1 MHTWKTDG
9 SFSWQTWQ
17 DFFLQYKLISGWVF
31 TLKQETLSSRLWLRL
46 SAAPQSHPEWVPRW
60 PLILLVDLLLSAA
73 FSAHL
78 AWISLV
84 WLNLLPAN
92 HVLSGSALFFLYVPP
107 EHHRPLPA
115 LHSVVDFVWA
125 LVHMYKDA
133 YKVVSPPSSGQ
144 RILPTSNQTLMH
156 ATCGLTMKL
165 LHYMPIKVK
174 NIAFFFL
181 LLSCINQTC
190 HATWGFCKKLI
201 FCDQKKS
208 FFFFSLS

>member
-1 MHTWKTDG
+1 MDG

-17 DFFLQYKLISGWVF
+17 DFFVQHKPTSGRVF
-31 TLKQETLSSRLWLRL
+31 TLKLETLSSRLWLRL

-60 PLILLVDLLLSAA
+60 HLILSVDLLPSAA

-92 HVLSGSALFFLYVPP
+92 HVLSSSALLFMSHLSITAHFL
-107 EHHRPLPA
+107 LSIQ
-115 LHSVVDFVWA
+115 LLILF
-125 LVHMYKDA
+125 VHMYEGA

-156 ATCGLTMKL
+156 AMCGLTMKL
-165 LHYMPIKVK
+165 LQYMPIKVK
-174 NIAFFFL
+174 NIAFSSL

-190 HATWGFCKKLI
+190 HATWGICQKLI
-201 FCDQKKS
+201 FCDQKNLS
-208 FFFFSLS
+208 FFLT